1 LTIRQFEAADLPFMQ
16 QVRQAAFKP
25 VFESFRNIVGEQIFL
40 IALAEFRLTA
50 GGTTG
55 KPMQSRLV

>member
-50 GGTTG
+50 GGITG